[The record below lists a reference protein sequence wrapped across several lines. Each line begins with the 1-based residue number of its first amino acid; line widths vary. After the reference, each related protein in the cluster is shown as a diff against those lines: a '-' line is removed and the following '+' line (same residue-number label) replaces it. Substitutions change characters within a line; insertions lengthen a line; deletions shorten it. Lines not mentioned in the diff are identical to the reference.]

1 MGEQLVEI
9 RDVGP
14 RDGFQNEQQQIPT
27 DAKIDSIEQLI
38 GAGLRS
44 IEITSFVNPARLPQ
58 FADADEVAAHFA
70 GREGLELWAFAG
82 NVRGLERAADAGLQ
96 HVTTAVALSEE
107 INRNN
112 FGKSTAESLAALT
125 EFVERAQIRGVSL
138 EVTVATAFGDIE
150 DRAVTIEQTLD
161 AVAQVAA
168 LGVSKIMLG
177 DTVGVATP
185 GRVRETY
192 DALLSDLPEV
202 ELGAHFHDTRG
213 MAVANVLAASQAGVR
228 RFDASFGGLGGCP
241 FARGASGNVATEELV
256 YLFDSI
262 GLATG
267 IDMDAL
273 LALVEAMSARLGREP
288 ASDVARAMR
297 AHAVAAQ

>member
-1 MGEQLVEI
+1 VSEVVQI

-14 RDGFQNEQQQIPT
+14 RDGFQNEKLQIPT
-27 DAKIDSIEQLI
+27 DVKIDSIDQLI
-38 GAGLRS
+38 GAGVGS

-58 FADADEVAAHFA
+58 FADADDVARHFA
-70 GREGLELWAFAG
+70 GREDVELWAFAG

-96 HVTTAVALSEE
+96 NVTTAVALSEE

-112 FGKSTAESLAALT
+112 FGKSTAESLAAVS
-125 EFVERAQIRGVSL
+125 EFVARAQSRGVNL

-150 DRAVTIEQTLD
+150 GRTVTLHETID
-161 AVAQVAA
+161 AVKQVAA
-168 LGVSKIMLG
+168 LGVSRIMLG

-192 DALLSDLPEV
+192 DALLRDLPEIS
-202 ELGAHFHDTRG
+202 LGAHFHDTRG
-213 MAVANVLAASQAGVR
+213 MAVANALAAWQAGVGD
-228 RFDASFGGLGGCP
+228 FDASFGGLGGCP

-256 YLFDSI
+256 YMFEEMGVS
-262 GLATG
+262 TG
-267 IDMDAL
+267 IDMSTL
-273 LALVEAMSARLGREP
+273 LALVETMSARLGREP

-297 AHAVAAQ
+297 SAAVAKQ